1 MKTQFIKLNRNWN
14 AEPNAPEPQVAVIG
28 SDLYLSFDLNAFQ
41 FRHFEE
47 GDIGQL
53 RFKNCW
59 RYRLGP
65 PNDEG
70 WMRGQCRFGA
80 TPREWGYFYEVRG
93 DLRLTESEDDWQI
106 VGEPVSESRHFLFYF
121 RDETFECDA
130 ENWLFK
136 VMPS

>member
-1 MKTQFIKLNRNWN
+1 MTTEFVRLNGDWN
-14 AEPNAPEPQVAVIG
+14 AEPNVPEPRVVVTGA
-28 SDLYLSFDLNAFQ
+28 DLRLTFYFNAFQ
-41 FRHFEE
+41 FPHFEE

-70 WMRGQCRFGA
+70 WMRGQSRFSA
-80 TPREWGYFYEVRG
+80 PPHEWGHFYEVRG
-93 DLRLTESEDDWQI
+93 DVLEESEDDWQLLA
-106 VGEPVSESRHFLFYF
+106 EPVSESKHFLFYF

-130 ENWLFK
+130 HEWSLEVK
-136 VMPS
+136 PV